1 MQTQHWITRIFLL
14 LLGLAT
20 MNIAVQALIDPQ
32 TVMTMVDVQLGNVTA
47 RNSIRA
53 FYGAVNLA
61 FALFWM
67 YAAFRAQRTGLLLA
81 ALYTGGFVL
90 GRVLSIALDGMPGVF
105 ALQWLVVEGF
115 CAVVAVGLLVWGKYA
130 TKAKFKI
137 SGKIH

>member
-14 LLGLAT
+14 LIGLAT

-53 FYGAVNLA
+53 FYGTVNLT
-61 FALFWM
+61 FALFWL

-81 ALYTGGFVL
+81 ALYTGGFVA
-90 GRVLSIALDGMPGVF
+90 GRLLSIALDGMPGAF
-105 ALQWLVVEGF
+105 ALQWLMVEGA
-115 CAVVAVGLLVWGKYA
+115 CAVVAVGLLVWEKTAAGQQTAVVGKP
-130 TKAKFKI
+130 K
-137 SGKIH
+137 